1 MTLFGLGE
9 GGSGTRIGAR
19 GLAEAV
25 GSARL
30 RTRVVQVCL
39 LAVALAGPWLGLPRL
54 DAGLLT
60 TACLYGIAATGLNLM
75 FGYAGMLSLG
85 NGLFLGL
92 GAYTT
97 AIVSQ
102 RLHWPMVPSLLVAV
116 LLTVAVA
123 VPLGWLLVRLS
134 GHYFAVAT
142 LGLAMAFAELLLVFP
157 DLTGGASGL
166 TTARR
171 LDLGVLTVSSDLQWY
186 GLVVVLTGL
195 VVLSLDRMVAGKRG
209 RILRLVRQDELAAEV
224 LGVPVH
230 RVKLAAFVAGVF
242 FTALA
247 GALLFVWQG
256 LIVPDAIG
264 VVPSVQLAA
273 LVVVGGMGYRLG
285 GLIGAVAIL
294 WVQALL
300 NGFGHYELLVY
311 GVLFL
316 AVMFFL
322 RPGLEGGLVGLWA
335 RLNQKGR
342 PRPIPAVAPSPP
354 QATDGIRAGRGLEVR
369 GARRSFGGLVAVD
382 GVDLSVPPGTVVG
395 LIGANGAGK
404 STLLNLVSGV
414 ERLQAGMVG
423 LNGEDVSR
431 LSPAWRARR
440 GIARTFQVPRLVE
453 GLTVV
458 ENVALGLEAVEP
470 SVFRRSSST
479 EALAFARARRAL
491 AGLALDDLAD
501 RPVQALGG
509 GERKS
514 VELARAIV
522 RDAPLLLLDE
532 PAVGLT
538 LEEVE
543 ALRAHL
549 DRLRRQGAS
558 VLVVDHNL
566 DFIRALADR
575 VYVMDGGR
583 VVREGRPD
591 ELGSEPAPAMQPSL
605 PSGPDHR
612 REVATA
618 GAGKELVVS
627 GLSAGYGA
635 VTVLHDVAFAVAA
648 GEVLGIVGPNGA
660 GKTTLLNAL
669 AGLNRRAR
677 GEVLLGGRS
686 LGGAPPDR
694 RVARG
699 LALVPEGRQIIG
711 SITVRA
717 NLEVTATARGRW
729 RSDRDHRRRMAR
741 VFDLFPRLGE
751 LQDAP
756 GGALSGGEQQM
767 LAIARALM
775 TQPSVLLLDEPS
787 QGLAPA
793 MVAVVVT
800 ALEQLKGTVTMVV
813 VEQNL
818 QVLESLA
825 DRLIALRLGR
835 VVEGR
840 PHLGEAGGEPWGQ
853 GGEPERF
860 ADRGPREGLWHP

>member
-1 MTLFGLGE
+1 VLGL
-9 GGSGTRIGAR
+9 TGA
-19 GLAEAV
+19 V
-25 GSARL
+25 DPARL
-30 RTRVVQVCL
+30 RTRVVQACL
-39 LAVALAGPWLGLPRL
+39 LGLALAGPWLGLPRL
-54 DAGLLT
+54 DAALLT
-60 TACLYGIAATGLNLM
+60 TAYLYGIAATGLNLM

-92 GAYTT
+92 GAYTA

-116 LLTVAVA
+116 LLAVVVA

-157 DLTGGASGL
+157 NLTGGASGL

-195 VVLSLDRMVAGKRG
+195 VVLALDRMVAGKRG

-311 GVLFL
+311 GALFL
-316 AVMFFL
+316 AVMFLL
-322 RPGLEGGLVGLWA
+322 RPGLEGGLVDLWT
-335 RLNQKGR
+335 RLNRGLR
-342 PRPIPAVAPSPP
+342 SRAVPTAAPSVPSS
-354 QATDGIRAGRGLEVR
+354 QAVDGLQPGRGLEVR

-382 GVDLSVPPGTVVG
+382 GVDLSVPRGTVVG

-414 ERLQAGMVG
+414 ERLQAGTIG
-423 LNGEDVSR
+423 LDGEDVSQ
-431 LSPAWRARR
+431 LPPAQRARR

-458 ENVALGLEAVEP
+458 ENVMLGLEAVEP
-470 SVFRRSSST
+470 SVFRRSPSAEFLAFT
-479 EALAFARARRAL
+479 QARRTLEALAL
-491 AGLALDDLAD
+491 GDLAD

-522 RDAPLLLLDE
+522 RNASLLLLDE

-543 ALRAHL
+543 ALRARL
-549 DRLRRQGAS
+549 DRLRQQGAS

-575 VYVMDGGR
+575 VYVMNEGR
-583 VVREGRPD
+583 VVQEGRPD
-591 ELGSEPAPAMQPSL
+591 ELGPEAALPTQLASPRPS
-605 PSGPDHR
+605 HR
-612 REVATA
+612 LEVAR
-618 GAGKELVVS
+618 AGKELVVS
-627 GLSAGYGA
+627 HCSAGYGA
-635 VTVLHDVAFAVAA
+635 VTVLHDLSFVVAA

-669 AGLNRRAR
+669 AGLNRQAR
-677 GEVLLGGRS
+677 GDILLGGRNLS
-686 LGGAPPDR
+686 GASPDR
-694 RVARG
+694 RVALG
-699 LALVPEGRQIIG
+699 LVLVPEGRQIIG

-717 NLEVTATARGRW
+717 NLEVTAMARGRW
-729 RSDRDHRRRMAR
+729 RSDRGHRLQMAR
-741 VFDLFPRLGE
+741 VFDLFPRLEE

-756 GGALSGGEQQM
+756 GSALSGGEQQM

-775 TQPSVLLLDEPS
+775 TEPSVLLLDEPS

-793 MVAVVVT
+793 MVTAVVT
-800 ALEQLKGTVTMVV
+800 ALGRLKGTMTVVV

-818 QVLESLA
+818 RVLEALA

-835 VVEGR
+835 VVEEHAPSGGARGR
-840 PHLGEAGGEPWGQ
+840 S
-853 GGEPERF
+853 
-860 ADRGPREGLWHP
+860 